1 MAKDMAPKGPAAHK
15 TVCLNRRARFDYEV
29 IDTVEA
35 GISLLGAEAKAL
47 REGQGNLTDAYVSI
61 WRGRPIVMGLEIAPY
76 SHDAT
81 RERDPRRT
89 RQLLLKAAEI
99 RKLAARMQEK
109 GLTLIPLSI
118 YFKGPWAKLELALA
132 RSRKKGDKRQA
143 LRRREA
149 ERDIEREA
157 RRRR

>member
-1 MAKDMAPKGPAAHK
+1 MAAPARK
-15 TVCLNRRARFDYEV
+15 TVCLNRRARFDYELL
-29 IDTVEA
+29 DTVEA

-47 REGQGNLTDAYVSI
+47 REGRGNLTDAYVSLE
-61 WRGRPIVMGLEIAPY
+61 RGRPVVLGLEIAPY

-81 RERDPRRT
+81 RDRDPRRT

-99 RKLAARMQEK
+99 RKLSSRIQEK
-109 GLTLIPLSI
+109 GLRLVPLSI

-132 RSRKKGDKRQA
+132 RSKRKGDKREA

-149 ERDIEREA
+149 ERDVQRDL

>member
-1 MAKDMAPKGPAAHK
+1 MAAPAHK
-15 TVCLNRRARFDYEV
+15 TVCLNRRARFDYELLEK
-29 IDTVEA
+29 IEA
-35 GISLLGAEAKAL
+35 GISLFGTEAKAL
-47 REGQGNLTDAYVSI
+47 REGRGNLTDAYVSLE
-61 WRGRPIVMGLEIAPY
+61 RGRPVVLGLEIAPY

-89 RQLLLKAAEI
+89 RALLLKAAEI
-99 RKLAARMQEK
+99 RKLSGRIQEK
-109 GLTLIPLSI
+109 GLTLVPLSI

-132 RSRKKGDKRQA
+132 RSKRKGDKREA

-149 ERDIEREA
+149 ERDIQRDL

>member
-1 MAKDMAPKGPAAHK
+1 MKAQAHK

-29 IDTVEA
+29 IEAVEA
-35 GISLLGAEAKAL
+35 GIALLGTEAKAL
-47 REGQGNLTDAYVSI
+47 REGRGNLTDAYVTLD
-61 WRGRPIVMGLEIAPY
+61 RGRPVVLGLEIAPY

-81 RERDPRRT
+81 RERDPRRA
-89 RQLLLKAAEI
+89 RFLLLKAAEI
-99 RKLAARMQEK
+99 RKLAGRIQEK
-109 GLTLIPLSI
+109 GLTLVPLSI

-132 RSRKKGDKRQA
+132 RAKRKGDKREA

-149 ERDIEREA
+149 ERDIQRDL

>member
-1 MAKDMAPKGPAAHK
+1 MAAPAHK
-15 TVCLNRRARFDYEV
+15 TVCLNRRARFDYEL
-29 IDTVEA
+29 IEKVEA

-47 REGQGNLTDAYVSI
+47 REGRGNLTDAYVSLE
-61 WRGRPIVMGLEIAPY
+61 RGRPVVFGLEIAPY

-81 RERDPRRT
+81 RDRDPRRT

-99 RKLAARMQEK
+99 RKLAGRIQEK
-109 GLTLIPLSI
+109 GLTLVPLSI

-132 RSRKKGDKRQA
+132 RSKRKGDKREA

-149 ERDIEREA
+149 ERDIQRDL